1 MDRGNFAEFVISPLL
16 KNTAPV
22 TVNAQIQIF
31 HLFAGKIIFEDP
43 AGYFELSNH
52 FEFQLTSNRRRGG
65 VLNVKYSFSAYCQDL
80 FDEYLRKHEI

>member
-52 FEFQLTSNRRRGG
+52 FEYQKPPLIPVLFPFCGQKRKRDCACYKFGG
-65 VLNVKYSFSAYCQDL
+65 DK
-80 FDEYLRKHEI
+80 